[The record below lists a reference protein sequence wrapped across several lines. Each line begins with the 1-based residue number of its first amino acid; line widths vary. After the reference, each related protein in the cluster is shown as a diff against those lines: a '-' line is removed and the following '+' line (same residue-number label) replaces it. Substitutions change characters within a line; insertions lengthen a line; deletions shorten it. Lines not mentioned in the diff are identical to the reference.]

1 MWKEKSVSVVLPTYN
16 EKASIAQYI
25 NDLFSTG
32 IVDEVIA
39 VNNNAAPGTDSEIL
53 KTRARLIHEP
63 RQGYGHAIQRGL
75 REASGDLLAISEPDG
90 TFVATDITKLL
101 AYTDSFD
108 MVLGSRTLNTMIWA
122 GANMGAFLRHGNFFV
137 AKMIEVFFNTTTLSD
152 VGCTFRLMDRPS
164 LEKMTPA
171 FTIGG
176 SHFGLEMMLIAIEKQ
191 IRFIQI
197 PVNYQKRVGVSSVT
211 GDRSKTLVLGFT
223 MIGFAFQKRLE
234 SIWNVLKQK
243 IGKP

>member
-1 MWKEKSVSVVLPTYN
+1 MWKGKSVSVVLPTYN
-16 EKASIAQYI
+16 EKDSIAQHI

-32 IVDEVIA
+32 FVDEIIA
-39 VNNNAAPGTDSEIL
+39 VNNNAVAGTDLEIL
-53 KTRARLIHEP
+53 STKAKLIHEH
-63 RQGYGHAIQRGL
+63 RQGYGFSIQRGL
-75 REASGDLLAISEPDG
+75 QETSGDLIVISEPDG
-90 TFVATDITKLL
+90 TFVASDIIKLL
-101 AYTDSFD
+101 AYTDDFSIVF
-108 MVLGSRTLNTMIWA
+108 GSRTLNTMIWK

-152 VGCTFRLMDRPS
+152 VGCTFRLMARHS
-164 LEKMTPA
+164 LENMTPA

-197 PVNYQKRVGVSSVT
+197 PVNYQQRVGTSSVT
-211 GDRSKTLVLGFT
+211 GSLSKTIGLGFT

-234 SIWNVLKQK
+234 SIWYVIKQK
-243 IGKP
+243 ISNR